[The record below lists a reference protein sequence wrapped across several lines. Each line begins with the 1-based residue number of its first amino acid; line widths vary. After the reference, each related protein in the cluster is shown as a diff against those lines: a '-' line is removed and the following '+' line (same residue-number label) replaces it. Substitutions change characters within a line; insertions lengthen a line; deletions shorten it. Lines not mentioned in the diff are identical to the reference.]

1 MTPDEILASY
11 RSFIND
17 VGETVYVRRFSG
29 TPPSI
34 TSQDIAIKA
43 RVVDY
48 LPSEIVGPI
57 IQGDRRVIALVDNL
71 SGILP
76 LTTNDALVVR
86 GKEMII
92 KAVND
97 NTRRGGG
104 TLIALELRV
113 GG

>member
-1 MTPDEILASY
+1 MNAAEAIASHTA
-11 RSFIND
+11 FINE

-29 TPPSI
+29 TPP
-34 TSQDIAIKA
+34 TLTIANTATTA
-43 RVVDY
+43 RVVGCRTNP
-48 LPSEIVGPI
+48 LLGPI
-57 IQGDRRVIALVDNL
+57 TEGDRDVIALVDDL

-92 KAVND
+92 KAIDD
-97 NTRRGGG
+97 NTRRIGG
-104 TLIALELRV
+104 TLVALEIRI